1 VWEKWIKE
9 GLKMNASR
17 HPPLIMICH
26 WINAF
31 SILIMVGS
39 GLKIYNA
46 SPIFGAKLPAWL
58 TLGGWLGGAIQW
70 HFAAMW
76 LFVVNALVYL
86 AFNVLSGRL
95 RARFMPVR
103 FAEFTRDL
111 LDLVRFR
118 LSHAHLDVYN
128 TLQKVAYLS
137 VIVSATVIIC
147 SGLAVWKPVQF
158 PILRA
163 LMGDFD
169 NSRVVHF
176 FAMLYL
182 VLFTLAHLTMVA
194 LVPRTL
200 LNMLPFGSAQ
210 SARSNETKEENQH
223 ESK

>member
-1 VWEKWIKE
+1 MKV
-9 GLKMNASR
+9 SR
-17 HPPLIMICH
+17 HPPLIMMCH
-26 WINAF
+26 WVNAF

-46 SPIFGAKLPAWL
+46 SPIFGAKLPAFL

-76 LFVVNALVYL
+76 LFVVNAMVYL
-86 AFNVLSGRL
+86 AFNVLTGRL
-95 RARFMPVR
+95 RVRFMPLR
-103 FAEFTRDL
+103 FAEFTSDL
-111 LDLVRFR
+111 FDLVRFR
-118 LSHAHLDVYN
+118 LSHANLDVYN
-128 TLQKVAYLS
+128 ALQKVAYLS
-137 VIVSATVIIC
+137 VIVAATVIIC

-158 PILRA
+158 PLLRA

-182 VLFTLAHLTMVA
+182 VLFTLAHLTMVV

-200 LNMLPFGSAQ
+200 LNMLPIGFAQ
-210 SARSNETKEENQH
+210 SARLSETKEGNQH
-223 ESK
+223 EPK